1 MEKVDIKSMDITEL
15 QELLQELGEPKFR
28 AKQLFDWLHA
38 KQVDSF
44 AEMTNLSKSLRE
56 KLGETAAINGVKIVR
71 RLVSQI
77 DGTRKPFYR
86 MPERTP
92 AYGAPDRCRASCPA
106 SRSDCRIMC
115 ANGRLSC
122 CGPCFRC
129 GARITPWPGGRSR
142 SRNLPLRRNRA
153 RRNRRAVRRSTCR
166 SKARV
171 RSPG

>member
-77 DGTRKPFYR
+77 DGTRKYLFALSDGAIIESVLMKYEHGNTVCISTQVGCR
-86 MPERTP
+86 MGCKFCASTLGRRGTRTDGRGNAFP
-92 AYGAPDRCRASCPA
+92 DLCDSEGLRRAGTRYGTDGQRRAS
-106 SRSDCRIMC
+106 
-115 ANGRLSC
+115 G
-122 CGPCFRC
+122 
-129 GARITPWPGGRSR
+129 
-142 SRNLPLRRNRA
+142 
-153 RRNRRAVRRSTCR
+153 
-166 SKARV
+166 
-171 RSPG
+171 

>member
-77 DGTRKPFYR
+77 DGTRKYLF
-86 MPERTP
+86 
-92 AYGAPDRCRASCPA
+92 ALSDGAISMAIQSA
-106 SRSDCRIMC
+106 
-115 ANGRLSC
+115 
-122 CGPCFRC
+122 FR
-129 GARITPWPGGRSR
+129 
-142 SRNLPLRRNRA
+142 
-153 RRNRRAVRRSTCR
+153 RRSAVGWAANSAHPHWT
-166 SKARV
+166 AWNAD
-171 RSPG
+171 

>member
-77 DGTRKPFYR
+77 DGTRKYLF
-86 MPERTP
+86 
-92 AYGAPDRCRASCPA
+92 ALSDAI
-106 SRSDCRIMC
+106 RS
-115 ANGRLSC
+115 A
-122 CGPCFRC
+122 FR
-129 GARITPWPGGRSR
+129 
-142 SRNLPLRRNRA
+142 
-153 RRNRRAVRRSTCR
+153 RRSAVGWAASSAHPHWT
-166 SKARV
+166 AWNAD
-171 RSPG
+171 